1 MKPLAKTL
9 PILLSLGAALGS
21 ASAWALPNDRDQ
33 PIRIQADD
41 AQLDDKNGVA
51 TYKGDVIITQGS
63 MKVTGNTVTITRT
76 PSGDID
82 VVTSVGN
89 LAYFEQLQTAGDTKP
104 VQGYGVTIQ
113 YHASQDRVVLID
125 RAKVVDK
132 DNNVTQG
139 EKIVYDTV
147 KKLASAGRATGS
159 KVTESRPRID
169 MVINRKRKPTSRRPS
184 NGNSESSAP
193 GQELQEP
200 SSRA

>member
-1 MKPLAKTL
+1 MKLAKTL

-89 LAYFEQLQTAGDTKP
+89 LAYFEQIQTAGDTKP

-139 EKIVYDTV
+139 EKIVYDTN

-169 MVINRKRKPTSRRPS
+169 MVIQPKKKTD
-184 NGNSESSAP
+184 EQKA
-193 GQELQEP
+193 Q
-200 SSRA
+200 

>member
-1 MKPLAKTL
+1 MRLVKTL
-9 PILLSLGAALGS
+9 PILLGLGAALGS
-21 ASAWALPNDRDQ
+21 VSAWALPNDQQQ

-41 AQLDDKNGVA
+41 AQLDDKNGIA

-63 MKVTGNTVTITRT
+63 MKVTGNTVTMTRT
-76 PSGDID
+76 PAGDID

-104 VQGYGVTIQ
+104 VQGWGVTIQ

-132 DNNVTQG
+132 DGNVTQG
-139 EKIVYDTV
+139 EKIVYDTN
-147 KKLASAGRATGS
+147 KKLATAGRATGT

-169 MVINRKRKPTSRRPS
+169 MVIQPKPKA
-184 NGNSESSAP
+184 GEQKAP
-193 GQELQEP
+193 
-200 SSRA
+200 

>member
-1 MKPLAKTL
+1 MRLVKTL
-9 PILLSLGAALGS
+9 PILLGLSAALGS
-21 ASAWALPNDRDQ
+21 VSAWALPNDSQQ

-51 TYKGDVIITQGS
+51 TYRGDVIITQGS

-76 PSGDID
+76 QSGDID

-89 LAYFEQLQTAGDTKP
+89 LAYFEQIQTQGDTKP

-113 YHASQDRVVLID
+113 YHAAQNRVVLID
-125 RAKVVDK
+125 RAKVIDK
-132 DNNVTQG
+132 DGNITQG
-139 EKIVYDTV
+139 EKIVYDTN

-169 MVINRKRKPTSRRPS
+169 MVIQPKKKTD
-184 NGNSESSAP
+184 EQKA
-193 GQELQEP
+193 Q
-200 SSRA
+200 

>member
-1 MKPLAKTL
+1 MRLVKTL

-21 ASAWALPNDRDQ
+21 VSAWALPDDQQQ

-41 AQLDDKNGVA
+41 AQLDDKNGIA
-51 TYKGDVIITQGS
+51 TYTGDVIITQGS
-63 MKVTGNTVTITRT
+63 MKVTGNKVTMTRA
-76 PSGDID
+76 SNGDID

-89 LAYFEQLQTAGDTKP
+89 LAYFEQVQTAGDAKP
-104 VQGYGVTIQ
+104 VQGWGVTIQ
-113 YHASQDRVVLID
+113 YHATQNRVVLID

-159 KVTESRPRID
+159 KVTEARPRID
-169 MVINRKRKPTSRRPS
+169 MVIQPKKKTD
-184 NGNSESSAP
+184 EQKA
-193 GQELQEP
+193 Q
-200 SSRA
+200 

>member
-1 MKPLAKTL
+1 MKLAKTL

-139 EKIVYDTV
+139 EKIVYDTN

-169 MVINRKRKPTSRRPS
+169 MVIQPKKKT
-184 NGNSESSAP
+184 EQKA
-193 GQELQEP
+193 Q
-200 SSRA
+200 

>member
-1 MKPLAKTL
+1 MRLVKTL

-21 ASAWALPNDRDQ
+21 VSAWALPNDQQQ

-51 TYKGDVIITQGS
+51 TYTGDVIITQGS
-63 MKVTGNTVTITRT
+63 MKVTGNKVTMTRA
-76 PSGDID
+76 PDGDID

-104 VQGYGVTIQ
+104 VQGWGVTIQ
-113 YHASQDRVVLID
+113 YLAKQNRVVLID
-125 RAKVVDK
+125 RAKVIDK

-139 EKIVYDTV
+139 EKIVYDTE

-159 KVTESRPRID
+159 KVTESRPRVD
-169 MVINRKRKPTSRRPS
+169 MVIQPKKKTD
-184 NGNSESSAP
+184 EQKA
-193 GQELQEP
+193 Q
-200 SSRA
+200 